1 MTKVKKKRT
10 TLIQKFHRKSPNTR
24 GNIFV
29 FVSLILVMGL
39 LGVFALVTWLSK
51 LAMIS
56 MSIFALLLC
65 VTTIVYV
72 AGYIILAKKVWEQD
86 IYRGFGST
94 IIFSVMMLWIGL
106 GLAWIVYTNY

>member
-39 LGVFALVTWLSK
+39 LGVFGLVTWLLS
-51 LAMIS
+51 LVRGSVSAFSLIVS
-56 MSIFALLLC
+56 
-65 VTTIVYV
+65 VTTIIYV
-72 AGYIILAKKVWEQD
+72 VAYNIFAKKMYMQE
-86 IYRGFGST
+86 IYWGRFT
-94 IIFSVMMLWIGL
+94 IRVFTVMMLWIGL